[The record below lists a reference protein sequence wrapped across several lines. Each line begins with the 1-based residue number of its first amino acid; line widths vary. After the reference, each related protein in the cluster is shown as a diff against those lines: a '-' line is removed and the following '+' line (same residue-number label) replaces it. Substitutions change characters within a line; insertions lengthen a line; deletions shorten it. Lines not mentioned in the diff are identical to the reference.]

1 MEVNQII
8 IGGVIAIISYFLK
21 GVMQEN
27 KSMREDINTNKV
39 DISLLKQGA
48 SNIEKSFT
56 EKFGMLMQELKEMR
70 EDIKHLNK

>member
-8 IGGVIAIISYFLK
+8 VGGALAIITYFLK
-21 GVMQEN
+21 GVMSEN
-27 KSMREDINTNKV
+27 KAMRDDINTNKV